1 METHELSSA
10 VVKPRRVGL
19 RWLKRFALAL
29 LVAVDVPAIRQV
41 WHHYKVTTKLQ
52 ETLGEM
58 DRAEPGWRLDEIE
71 AHREQIPDG
80 ENGARVVS
88 EAGKLLSRDWPPKE
102 IAEIINRARGN
113 EPLEPEE
120 LRRLTKELDAQRP
133 ALEEARKLSFLS
145 KGRHH
150 IEYARDILG
159 TLLKD
164 QSKVPL
170 VTLLLLGDALRHEE
184 LANSHE
190 ALLSC
195 RAAFSAGRSIGD
207 EPLAV
212 SQLIRKRSIVLCCR
226 GIERALARG
235 NPSPVVLSELQKLL
249 VEEDEFPDLMVCAR
263 GERAAWQTMFE
274 AMENGEISPSD
285 RGDWKAILSG
295 PIFRD
300 QLREEHPLMLK
311 LSNRWLTITLLP
323 PEEQV
328 QGEQQLQFTVDHLP
342 DSARMTRSIMVPAV
356 AIVGRSSR
364 NKHALLRC
372 TVAALAAE
380 RYRKQRQSWPDSLNH
395 LCPLFLPAG
404 PRDPHDGE
412 ILRYRRLDDG
422 VLIYS
427 VGPDRIN
434 NNGNL
439 DPKNPN
445 PPGTDIGIRLWD
457 AAQRHQAPPEN
468 RKVR

>member
-1 METHELSSA
+1 METPELPSA
-10 VVKPRRVGL
+10 VVKPRRVWL
-19 RWLKRFALAL
+19 RLLKRVALAL
-29 LVAVDVPAIRQV
+29 LVAVAVPAVRQA

-52 ETLGEM
+52 ETLAEI
-58 DRAEPGWRLDEIE
+58 DRTEPGWRLDEIE

-80 ENGARVVS
+80 ENGARVVA

-113 EPLEPEE
+113 EPLEPDD

-133 ALEEARKLSFLS
+133 ALEEARKLSFRS

-164 QSKVPL
+164 QSKVPS
-170 VTLLLLGDALRHEE
+170 VTQLLLGDALRHDE

-195 RAAFSAGRSIGD
+195 RAAFNAGRSIGD

-212 SQLIRKRSIVLCCR
+212 SQLIRNRSIVQSCR
-226 GIERALARG
+226 GIERALAEG
-235 NPSPVVLSELQKLL
+235 EPPMEDLAELQKLL
-249 VEEDEFPDLMVCAR
+249 ADEDGFPDLNVCAR
-263 GERAAWQTMFE
+263 GERAAWQSLFE
-274 AMENGEISPSD
+274 ALESGDVSPSD
-285 RGDWKAILSG
+285 RGDWEAALAG
-295 PIFRD
+295 PIIRD
-300 QLREEHPLMLK
+300 RLREEHPLMLEVM
-311 LSNRWLTITLLP
+311 NRWLAIASLP
-323 PEEQV
+323 PEEQ
-328 QGEQQLQFTVDHLP
+328 LQAEKLLHSAVDHLP
-342 DSARMTRSIMVPAV
+342 DLATMTRSVMPAV
-356 AIVGRSSR
+356 AKVGDNSR

-372 TVAALAAE
+372 TMVALAAE
-380 RYRKQRQSWPDSLNH
+380 RYRKQRQRWPGSLKH
-395 LCPLFLPAG
+395 LCPLFLPAE

-412 ILRYRRLDDG
+412 ILRYRRLVDG

-427 VGPDRIN
+427 VGPDRVD

-445 PPGTDIGIRLWD
+445 APGKDIGIRLWD
-457 AAQRHQAPPEN
+457 AAQRRQPPPEN
-468 RKVR
+468 RKAK

>member
-1 METHELSSA
+1 METQIENREGES
-10 VVKPRRVGL
+10 PRRVWV
-19 RWLKRFALAL
+19 RWLKRVVLIWLIALA
-29 LVAVDVPAIRQV
+29 VPAVRQA

-52 ETLGEM
+52 ETLAEM
-58 DRAEPGWRLDEIE
+58 DRTEPGWRLDDIE

-80 ENGARVVS
+80 ENGACVVAD
-88 EAGKLLSRDWPPKE
+88 AGKLLSRDWPPKE

-113 EPLEPEE
+113 EPLEPDD

-133 ALEEARKLSFLS
+133 ALEEARKLSFRS

-150 IEYARDILG
+150 IEYARNILG

-164 QSKVPL
+164 QSKVPP
-170 VTLLLLGDALRHEE
+170 VTQLLLGDALRHEE

-195 RAAFSAGRSIGD
+195 RAAFNAGRSIGD

-212 SQLIRKRSIVLCCR
+212 SQLIRNRSIVWSCR
-226 GIERALARG
+226 GIERALAQG
-235 NPSPVVLSELQKLL
+235 EPSPEDLAELQKLL

-263 GERAAWQTMFE
+263 GERAAWQSLFE
-274 AMENGEISPSD
+274 ALENGDVSPSD
-285 RGDWKAILSG
+285 RGDWEAVLSG
-295 PIFRD
+295 PFFRD
-300 QLREEHPLMLK
+300 RLREEHPLMLK
-311 LSNRWLTITLLP
+311 VMNRWLAIASLP
-323 PEEQV
+323 SEDQAQV
-328 QGEQQLQFTVDHLP
+328 EKQLHSAVEHLP
-342 DSARMTRSIMVPAV
+342 DVATMTRLVMPAV
-356 AIVGRSSR
+356 AKVGDNSR
-364 NKHALLRC
+364 NGHALLRC
-372 TVAALAAE
+372 TMAALAAE
-380 RYRKQRQSWPDSLNH
+380 RYRKQRQRWPDSLKH

-427 VGPDRIN
+427 VGPDRVD

-445 PPGTDIGIRLWD
+445 TLGTDLGIRLLD
-457 AAQRHQAPPEN
+457 AAQRRQPPPEN